1 MLQSVIKFSLLILE
15 GNVWKSFG
23 EFVVGYQGLKGLY
36 VMLFAIFLKKQN
48 LVLQQLK
55 SKNNGSVLLFFET
68 YI

>member
-1 MLQSVIKFSLLILE
+1 MY
-15 GNVWKSFG
+15 GNKFG